1 MENKKDELDIF
12 AEKLL
17 KEKGLENLEEEI
29 FIQMRKDLRDRIE
42 DRINV
47 AIAGNVPPEKLEY
60 FEKLLDQSDEKEIQ
74 LFCQRNIPNLTEI
87 TAGELTSF
95 RKEYLNLQ

>member
-17 KEKGLENLEEEI
+17 KERGLENLEEEI

-47 AIAGNVPPEKLEY
+47 AIAGNIPPEKLEY

-74 LFCQRNIPNLTEI
+74 LFCHRNIPNLTEI
-87 TAGELTSF
+87 TAGELTGF
-95 RKEYLNLQ
+95 RKEYLNL